1 MGVVLRR
8 AYIIGVADPSP
19 NALPETRR
27 LVVVVDDEPQMR
39 RIIAATLQD
48 HYRVLSAESG
58 EEVLALFGAMGRDI
72 SAVVTD
78 IRMPGMDG
86 LALAAALRDSG
97 ISVPILFVSGFGVV
111 GEAPGPFLP
120 KPFLP
125 DDLLAAVQQLLDDV
139 GGDD

>member
-1 MGVVLRR
+1 MVPAARTLL
-8 AYIIGVADPSP
+8 AWPTP
-19 NALPETRR
+19 
-27 LVVVVDDEPQMR
+27 R
-39 RIIAATLQD
+39 RI
-48 HYRVLSAESG
+48 LSAESG

-86 LALAAALRDSG
+86 LALPAALRDLG
-97 ISVPILFVSGFGVV
+97 ISIPILFVSGFGGV

-139 GGDD
+139 EGDD

>member
-8 AYIIGVADPSP
+8 AYSSGVAQPSP

-78 IRMPGMDG
+78 IRMP
-86 LALAAALRDSG
+86 
-97 ISVPILFVSGFGVV
+97 
-111 GEAPGPFLP
+111 
-120 KPFLP
+120 
-125 DDLLAAVQQLLDDV
+125 
-139 GGDD
+139 

>member
-1 MGVVLRR
+1 
-8 AYIIGVADPSP
+8 VAHPSP

-27 LVVVVDDEPQMR
+27 IVVVVDDEPETR
-39 RIIAATLQD
+39 RIMAATLQD
-48 HYRVLSAESG
+48 HYRILSAESG
-58 EEVLALFGAMGRDI
+58 EEVLALFGAMGPDI

-86 LALAAALRDSG
+86 LALAAALRDLG

-111 GEAPGPFLP
+111 GEAPGPFLA

-139 GGDD
+139 EGDD

>member
-1 MGVVLRR
+1 
-8 AYIIGVADPSP
+8 
-19 NALPETRR
+19 
-27 LVVVVDDEPQMR
+27 MR
-39 RIIAATLQD
+39 RIMAASLQD
-48 HYRVLSAESG
+48 HYSILSAESG

-86 LALAAALRDSG
+86 LALAAALRDLG
-97 ISVPILFVSGFGVV
+97 ISVPILFVSGFVVV

-125 DDLLAAVQQLLDDV
+125 DDLLAAVQRLLDDV
-139 GGDD
+139 ESDD